1 MKNRFTAHLTA
12 LAATSI
18 LIFGAGQALA
28 GGTASG
34 TDISN
39 SASLDYT
46 VNGVVQDQKS
56 SDTVTFKVDKKVD
69 LTVVTS
75 DGALV
80 AVTPGT
86 SNQVLTFTVTNTG
99 NDTQDIS
106 LSAIAL
112 ANGAADPFGGS
123 TTDNLD
129 DNTSNISIFVESG
142 ANAGYQPLE
151 DTATYIDELAVDI
164 PVVVYIVRNIE
175 TTRVNNDTAVYALV
189 GQIRAGGAGGTLGA
203 ALTQTAPGAV
213 ADDQIDTL
221 FADAA
226 GSDDNANEANH
237 SDRSGFLVVT
247 AEMNADKEQTIVGGY
262 AIPGATVTYSITVE
276 NTGSAVATS
285 VIVTDSIPTNTTY
298 ATISACNGTPEWHL
312 ISTGNWTASNP
323 GNGSADVD
331 QVRCTIASIA
341 ASDSDTVSF
350 QVTID

>member
-1 MKNRFTAHLTA
+1 MKHRFTTHLTA
-12 LAATSI
+12 LAAVAM
-18 LIFGAGQALA
+18 LLFGAGQALA
-28 GGTASG
+28 AGTASG

-46 VNGVVQDQKS
+46 VNGITQNQKNS
-56 SDTVTFKVDKKVD
+56 NTVTFKVDKKVD

-75 DGALV
+75 DSALV
-80 AVTPGT
+80 QVTPGAI
-86 SNQVLTFTVTNTG
+86 NQVLTFTVTNTG

-106 LSAIAL
+106 LSAVAL
-112 ANGAADPFGGS
+112 ANGTADPFGGS
-123 TTDNLD
+123 TSDNFD
-129 DNTSNISIFVESG
+129 SDISNISIFVESG
-142 ANAGYQPLE
+142 DNAGFQPLE

-189 GQIRAGGAGGTLGA
+189 GQIRAGGAGGALGA
-203 ALTQTAPGAV
+203 ALSQTALGDV
-213 ADDQIDTL
+213 ADDQVDTL

-285 VIVTDSIPTNTTY
+285 VIVTDGIPANTTY
-298 ATISACNGTPEWHL
+298 ATITACNGAPEWHL
-312 ISTGNWTASNP
+312 ISTGNWTATDP
-323 GNGSADVD
+323 GDGSADVD
-331 QVRCTIASIA
+331 QIRCTIASIS
-341 ASDSDTVSF
+341 ASASDTVSF